1 MCGGA
6 SFLGRVPRA
15 MSPRFIFPVLVIS
28 CVLAAAGCKSF
39 GGLGGSSEEPEVN
52 YASDADANMKLGDD
66 AMEAENYAEAARYYE
81 YVKTKY
87 PFLEAAK
94 TAELRLG
101 DADFVRDRFVEAR
114 DRYQNFV
121 RLHPTHP
128 KVDYAAFRA
137 ALTHYKDIPSDLFIL
152 PPANE
157 KDQQEVQSALNAM
170 TDFVRT
176 YPDSQYIPEAQKV
189 LTDVKTRL
197 AEHEIYVADFY
208 RRRDRWPAVI
218 GRLSGVAKKYP
229 GTNYDEKVYFGL
241 HEAYL
246 QLKDEKHAKEALRAY
261 LVLHPDDRD
270 SRRARALLGPDAP
283 AELPAPAPPAA
294 DAGT

>member
-1 MCGGA
+1 
-6 SFLGRVPRA
+6 
-15 MSPRFIFPVLVIS
+15 MSPRRAAFVLVLS
-28 CVLAAAGCKSF
+28 FVLALAGCKSL
-39 GGLGGSSEEPEVN
+39 GGLGGSSEEPDVT
-52 YASDADANMKLGDD
+52 YGTDAEANMKLGDD

-128 KVDYAAFRA
+128 KVDYAAYRA

-152 PPANE
+152 PPSNE
-157 KDQQEVQSALNAM
+157 KDQQEVKSALNAM
-170 TDFVRT
+170 QDFLRT
-176 YPDSQYIPEAQKV
+176 YPDSSYVPAAQKV
-189 LTDVKTRL
+189 MVEVKTRL
-197 AEHEIYVADFY
+197 ADHEIYVADFY
-208 RRRDRWPAVI
+208 RRRDRWPAVV
-218 GRLSGVAKKYP
+218 GRLSTVAKNYP
-229 GTNYDEKVYFGL
+229 GTHYDEKVYFGL
-241 HEAYL
+241 YEAYL
-246 QLKDEKHAKEALRAY
+246 RLKDEKHAREALQAY
-261 LVLHPDDRD
+261 LALHPNERD
-270 SRRARALLGPDAP
+270 AKRARELLGAESPPP
-283 AELPAPAPPAA
+283 AEPSAA

>member
-1 MCGGA
+1 
-6 SFLGRVPRA
+6 
-15 MSPRFIFPVLVIS
+15 MSPRFVFPALVL
-28 CVLAAAGCKSF
+28 CCALAAAGCKS
-39 GGLGGSSEEPEVN
+39 LGVLGSSSEEPDVT
-52 YASDADANMKLGDD
+52 YADDAEANMRLGDE
-66 AMEAENYAEAARYYE
+66 AMEAENFAEAARYYE

-128 KVDYAAFRA
+128 KVDYAAYRA

-152 PPANE
+152 PPASE
-157 KDQQEVQSALNAM
+157 KDQQEVRAALNAM
-170 TDFVRT
+170 TDFLRT
-176 YPDSQYIPEAQKV
+176 YPDSRYVEDAQKV
-189 LTDVKTRL
+189 LTEVKTRL

-218 GRLSGVAKKYP
+218 GRLTTVAKNYP

-241 HEAYL
+241 HEAYSR
-246 QLKDEKHAKEALRAY
+246 LKDEKRAKEALRAY
-261 LVLHPDDRD
+261 LALHPNDRD
-270 SRRARALLGPDAP
+270 ARRARDLLGPDAP
-283 AELPAPAPPAA
+283 PEAPAPTSPTAPPATPEGA